1 MAYYII
7 PRTYLNYNNIEYSET
22 EPDTKPQN
30 VLLQSLS
37 SYLYMNKEK
46 ITTNETQWDVYKKYT
61 NPFEY
66 IHTTIPLKKR
76 PVSKYKPL
84 SRSYFKMVEMIHTFQ
99 IYFKHPIRTFHLAEG
114 PGGFIEAILNHRQC
128 PEDTYVGMT
137 LLSDK
142 RNSSVPGWNKSE
154 IFLRDHPNVYI
165 EEGIDKTGNILSVEG
180 FEYVVSKYS
189 NRMDFI
195 TADGG
200 FDFSTDFN
208 NQEIYIGKLLFAQ
221 VAYAVCMQKYKG
233 KFILKIFDCFMQ
245 HTVDILYILSS
256 FYENVYII
264 KPNTSRFANSERYVV
279 CTGFIYKTTRGFYPH
294 FLRCFKDMMRTDA
307 TYPLRF
313 LNVPISKLFIKK
325 IEDCISILG
334 KKQLQNIQYT
344 LSFMENKPK
353 QDKLEQL
360 LRENVDKCIDWCV
373 RYNVPSYHI
382 NTNINIFLHRDD
394 YNL

>member
-7 PRTYLNYNNIEYSET
+7 PRTHLNYNDIEYTET
-22 EPDTKPQN
+22 ESNPPN
-30 VLLQSLS
+30 IILQSLS
-37 SYLYMNKEK
+37 SHLYTNKER
-46 ITTNETQWDVYKKYT
+46 IATNEAQWDIYKKYT

-66 IHTTIPLKKR
+66 IHTPVPAKKR

-84 SRSYFKMVEMIHTFQ
+84 SRSYFKMVEIIKTFQ
-99 IYFKHPIRTFHLAEG
+99 IHFKGPIQTFHLAEG
-114 PGGFIEAILNHRQC
+114 PGGFIEAIRNNRQC
-128 PEDTYVGMT
+128 PDDTYIGMT

-142 RNSSVPGWNKSE
+142 RDSTVPGWKKSE
-154 IFLRDHPNVYI
+154 FFLRDNPNVGI
-165 EEGIDKTGNILSVEG
+165 EEGVDKTGNILSTQG

-221 VAYAVCMQKYKG
+221 VAYAVCMQKYRG
-233 KFILKIFDCFMQ
+233 KFVLKIFDCFMQ
-245 HTVDILYILSS
+245 HTVDVLYILSS
-256 FYENVYII
+256 FYEKVYIM
-264 KPNTSRFANSERYVV
+264 KPNTSRYANSERYIV
-279 CTGFIYKTTRGFYPH
+279 CIGFIHKTNRAFYSY
-294 FLRCFKDMMRTDA
+294 FLKCFKDMMRTDT

-313 LNVPISKLFIKK
+313 LNVPIPKLFIKK
-325 IEDCISILG
+325 IEDYMSILG

-344 LSFMENKPK
+344 LSFIENKPK

-360 LRENVDKCIDWCV
+360 LRENIDKCIDWCV
-373 RYNVPSYHI
+373 RFNVPYYHI
-382 NTNINIFLHRDD
+382 NTSSNIFLHHDD
-394 YNL
+394 L